1 MAQFVLEYKN
11 QQYKFLESKDVTLED
26 IVYVATALLN
36 EVFFRWMMDT
46 TISAEEKKQLIK
58 FTMLS
63 MENSYLETYKE
74 YLPGGNKMGLEDTM
88 IN

>member
-36 EVFFRWMMDT
+36 EVFF
-46 TISAEEKKQLIK
+46 
-58 FTMLS
+58 
-63 MENSYLETYKE
+63 
-74 YLPGGNKMGLEDTM
+74 GG
-88 IN
+88 

>member
-1 MAQFVLEYKN
+1 
-11 QQYKFLESKDVTLED
+11 
-26 IVYVATALLN
+26 
-36 EVFFRWMMDT
+36 MMDT